1 MKLQNT
7 HDVGI
12 YCRLSRD
19 DNNGSLES
27 MSIANQKQ
35 LLIDYVKEKGWN
47 LREIYVDDGF
57 SGTNFDR
64 PAFKRMLRDV
74 TSGLINCII
83 TKDLSRLGRNYS
95 KVGYYTEEYFMEQG
109 VRFIAIND
117 SFDSMREEENEIAP
131 FKNVL
136 NEWYPRDIS
145 KKVRQVKKA
154 SARQG
159 KFMGS
164 HSPYGFRKSPEDK
177 HVLIIDDVSADI
189 VRRIFNEFVAGD
201 SARMIGERLNQEGI
215 DSPRYY
221 SAKYN
226 GGQKPLPTENNY
238 WGSASIL
245 AMLKNQAYIGNLAQ
259 GKRQVVSF
267 KTKKRRCVDPE
278 DWIVVESTHE
288 PLIDREVWDRVQIR
302 LNSRSHLIKRRKSDK
317 QLSLFSGVLRCADC
331 GSLLIYQTK
340 SRKVGPPANVYRC
353 TRYSNNGETAC
364 TQHYIQENTLKAFIL
379 NDIRIHA
386 RLAVAERER
395 ITGQLVNTLNQSQNK
410 ASAHLETQLREA
422 TNRLTSVETTIKSL
436 YEDKCLG
443 KLPESI
449 FQNLLSGYV
458 REQSELEEKKQT
470 IEQQLHTQ
478 KCSEAEI
485 DRWLQLIGQYM
496 EIDDLDRPTVM
507 ELIESITI
515 SEASKAT
522 GKRTQEITIK
532 YRFIGNLLAETKKDI
547 A

>member
-1 MKLQNT
+1 M
-7 HDVGI
+7 V
-12 YCRLSRD
+12 
-19 DNNGSLES
+19 
-27 MSIANQKQ
+27 
-35 LLIDYVKEKGWN
+35 
-47 LREIYVDDGF
+47 
-57 SGTNFDR
+57 
-64 PAFKRMLRDV
+64 
-74 TSGLINCII
+74 
-83 TKDLSRLGRNYS
+83 
-95 KVGYYTEEYFMEQG
+95 
-109 VRFIAIND
+109 
-117 SFDSMREEENEIAP
+117 
-131 FKNVL
+131 
-136 NEWYPRDIS
+136 
-145 KKVRQVKKA
+145 
-154 SARQG
+154 
-159 KFMGS
+159 
-164 HSPYGFRKSPEDK
+164 
-177 HVLIIDDVSADI
+177 
-189 VRRIFNEFVAGD
+189 
-201 SARMIGERLNQEGI
+201 
-215 DSPRYY
+215 
-221 SAKYN
+221 
-226 GGQKPLPTENNY
+226 
-238 WGSASIL
+238 
-245 AMLKNQAYIGNLAQ
+245 Q

-278 DWIVVESTHE
+278 DWIVVENTHE

-302 LNSRSHLIKRRKSDK
+302 LKSRSHLIKRRKSDK

-386 RLAVAERER
+386 KLAVAERER

-422 TNRLTSVETTIKSL
+422 TNRLTAVEATIKSL

-443 KLPESI
+443 KLPENI

-458 REQSELEEKKQT
+458 REQSELEEKQQL

-485 DRWLQLIGQYM
+485 DRWLQLIGQHM
-496 EIDDLDRPTVM
+496 EIEDLDRPTVM

-515 SEASKAT
+515 SEASKAN

>member
-1 MKLQNT
+1 MKLQNS

-35 LLIDYVKEKGWN
+35 MLIDYVKEKGWN
-47 LREIYVDDGF
+47 LREVYVDDGF

-64 PAFKRMLRDV
+64 PDFKRLLRDI
-74 TSGLINCII
+74 SKGLIDCVI

-95 KVGYYTEEYFMEQG
+95 KVGYYTEEYFIEKG

-145 KKVRQVKKA
+145 KKVRQVKKS

-164 HSPYGFRKSPEDK
+164 QAPYGYKKSPENR
-177 HVLIIDDVSADI
+177 HVLVFDDFAADI
-189 VRRIFNEFVAGD
+189 VRQMFNEFAAGD
-201 SARMIGERLNQEGI
+201 SARMIAERFNQKGL
-215 DSPRYY
+215 DCPRYY
-221 SAKYN
+221 NSKFP
-226 GGQKPLPTENNY
+226 GGQTPRPDENNN
-238 WGSASIL
+238 WGSATIL
-245 AMLKNQAYIGNLAQ
+245 LILRNQVYIGNMVQ

-278 DWIVVESTHE
+278 DWIVVENTHE

-302 LNSRSHLIKRRKSDK
+302 LKSRSHLIKRRKSDK

-422 TNRLTSVETTIKSL
+422 TNRLTAVETTIKSL

-443 KLPESI
+443 KLPENI

-458 REQSELEEKKQT
+458 REQAELEEK
-470 IEQQLHTQ
+470 QQMIDQHLHTQ

-485 DRWLQLIGQYM
+485 DRWLQLIGQFM
-496 EIDDLDRPTVM
+496 EIEDLDRPTVM

-515 SEASKAT
+515 SEASKTT